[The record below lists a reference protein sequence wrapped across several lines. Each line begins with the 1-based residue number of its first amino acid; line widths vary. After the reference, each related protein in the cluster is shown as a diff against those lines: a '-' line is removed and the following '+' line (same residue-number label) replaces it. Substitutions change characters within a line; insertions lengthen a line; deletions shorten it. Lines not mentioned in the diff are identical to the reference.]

1 MEHIRKQFPIFN
13 RLLPNGKKLV
23 YLDSANSSQKPQRVM
38 DRLYDFYAQEYS
50 SVGRSIHQLSSGAS
64 QRLNESREAV
74 AKFLNA
80 GSTDEIVFTKSA
92 TEAINTIAESF
103 GRTQSDHYEII
114 CSELEHNSNYLP
126 WHLQRAHKNA
136 TIKFLPLKDDYTL
149 DVGKLESLI
158 TKKTKMIAIT
168 QLSNV
173 TGEIIDVK
181 KVCEIAHSKDIAVF
195 IDGTQAVQ
203 HMKVDVQDIDCDF
216 YCVSGHKMYGPSGV
230 GALYAKAKWLDE
242 LSPFQGGGGT
252 VLDATQEVIQY
263 AQGPKKWEAGTHPI
277 AEIIALKEATDF
289 YYDVGFDNI
298 LNHEKELID
307 YLYGKLVGDNDIQ
320 LLCGDKPNAVL
331 SFNVKGIHHEDLAM
345 FLDEYGIATRPGQHC
360 AMLFHKKFGLTGSV
374 RVSLG
379 VYNTKDEMD
388 FFVDSLNEIKRK
400 LSK

>member
-50 SVGRSIHQLSSGAS
+50 SVGRSIHQLSTGAS
-64 QRLNESREAV
+64 QCLADSREAV

-80 GSTDEIVFTKSA
+80 GSVDEIVFTKSA

-103 GRTQSDHYEII
+103 GRTQRDHYEII

-149 DVGKLESLI
+149 DVDKLESLI

-230 GALYAKAKWLDE
+230 GALYAKEKWLDE

-298 LNHEKELID
+298 LNHEKELVD
-307 YLYGKLVGDNDIQ
+307 YLYGKLVSDNDIQ

-360 AMLFHKKFGLTGSV
+360 AMLFHKKFNLTGSV

-379 VYNTKDEMD
+379 IYNTKDEMD

>member
-1 MEHIRKQFPIFN
+1 MQNIRKQFPIFN

-38 DRLYDFYAQEYS
+38 DRLYDFYAHEYS

-64 QRLNESREAV
+64 QCLTESREAV

-80 GSTDEIVFTKSA
+80 GSLDEIVFTKSA

-136 TIKFLPLKDDYTL
+136 TIKFLPLKDDYSL
-149 DVGKLESLI
+149 DVDKLESLI
-158 TKKTKMIAIT
+158 TNKTKMIAIT

-173 TGEIIDVK
+173 TGEIINVK
-181 KVCEIAHSKDIAVF
+181 KVCEIAHSKGIAVF
-195 IDGTQAVQ
+195 VDGTQAAQ

-216 YCVSGHKMYGPSGV
+216 YCISGHKMYGPSGV

-252 VLDATQEVIQY
+252 VIDATQEVIQY
-263 AQGPKKWEAGTHPI
+263 ADGPKKWEAGTHPV
-277 AEIIALKEATDF
+277 AEIIALKEAIDF

-298 LNHEKELID
+298 LNHEKQLAE
-307 YLYGKLVGDNDIQ
+307 YLYGKLASDNDIQ
-320 LLCGDKPNAVL
+320 LLCGNNPNAVL
-331 SFNVKGIHHEDLAM
+331 AFNIKGIHHEDMAM

-360 AMLFHKKFGLTGSV
+360 AMLFHKKFDLTGSL

-379 VYNTKDEMD
+379 VYNNKDEMD

>member
-1 MEHIRKQFPIFN
+1 MQHIRKQFPIFN
-13 RLLPNGKKLV
+13 KPLPNGQKLV
-23 YLDSANSSQKPQRVM
+23 YLDTANSSQKPKRVL

-50 SVGRSIHQLSSGAS
+50 SVGRSIHQLSSNAS
-64 QRLNESREAV
+64 QRLTESREAV

-80 GSTDEIVFTKSA
+80 GSMNEIIFTKSA

-103 GRTQSDHYEII
+103 GRTQRDHYEII

-136 TIKFLPLKDDYTL
+136 TIKFIPLKDNYTL
-149 DVGKLESLI
+149 DVDKLPELI
-158 TKKTKMIAIT
+158 TKKTKMIAVT
-168 QLSNV
+168 HLSNV

-181 KVCEIAHSKDIAVF
+181 KICEIAHSKGIAVF
-195 IDGTQAVQ
+195 VDGTQGAP
-203 HMKVDVQDIDCDF
+203 HMKVDVRDLDCDF
-216 YCVSGHKMYGPSGV
+216 YCISGHKMYGPSGV
-230 GALYAKAKWLDE
+230 GALYAKEKWLDE

-252 VLDATQEVIQY
+252 VFDVTQDVIQY
-263 AQGPKKWEAGTHPI
+263 ADGPKKWEAGTHPV
-277 AEIIALKEATDF
+277 AEIIALKEAIDF
-289 YYDVGFDNI
+289 YYDVGFDNM
-298 LNHEKELID
+298 LNHEKQLVE
-307 YLYGKLVGDNDIQ
+307 YLYEKLASDNDIQ

-331 SFNVKGIHHEDLAM
+331 SFNIKGIHHEDMSM

-360 AMLFHKKFGLTGSV
+360 AMLFHKRFGLTGSV

-379 VYNTKDEMD
+379 VYNTKEEMD

>member
-103 GRTQSDHYEII
+103 GRTQRDHYEII

>member
-1 MEHIRKQFPIFN
+1 M
-13 RLLPNGKKLV
+13 
-23 YLDSANSSQKPQRVM
+23 
-38 DRLYDFYAQEYS
+38 
-50 SVGRSIHQLSSGAS
+50 
-64 QRLNESREAV
+64 
-74 AKFLNA
+74 
-80 GSTDEIVFTKSA
+80 
-92 TEAINTIAESF
+92 
-103 GRTQSDHYEII
+103 
-114 CSELEHNSNYLP
+114 
-126 WHLQRAHKNA
+126 
-136 TIKFLPLKDDYTL
+136 KDDYTL
-149 DVGKLESLI
+149 DVDKLESLI

-277 AEIIALKEATDF
+277 AEIIALKEAIDF

-307 YLYGKLVGDNDIQ
+307 YLYGKLASDDNIQ

-379 VYNTKDEMD
+379 IYNTKDEMD